1 MSKTMAFGMAYVL
14 VIVAFH
20 RWYLAPRMVSRALSA
35 AVAVASVQCA
45 TIVAMLGISLL
56 LKLMRQFREARAAR
70 VSPHIRELL
79 ALHAAGNDHAPEIG
93 RLRRV
98 YPREVE
104 QSVVEFLRIVRG
116 RGCETLSELAADLGF
131 IQKWRRD
138 YRAHGISRRKT
149 AVAHLALVSRRF
161 AGPALLGALM
171 DDDETIR
178 LHAARDM
185 IRNADPVEL
194 AQIFGLAVNGSRV
207 MRIVLTEDLRPH
219 ALELAKEA
227 IPAALTSDEPSR
239 VLAALD
245 VLRGWSKFLPVPQV
259 YGLLRHTDPAI
270 NAAALDVLPFVP
282 RLAQLEA
289 EVLSALNHTAEE
301 VRSAAARAAA
311 SIGVTSAVPLLAQ
324 RLHDQNP
331 RMAAAAAHA
340 LAHLGSDGCRIL
352 EQEMLTGSL
361 LAASAALEALQRV
374 HFSPTET
381 VAV

>member
-1 MSKTMAFGMAYVL
+1 MAFGMAYVL
-14 VIVAFH
+14 LIVAFH
-20 RWYLAPRMVSRALSA
+20 RWYLVPRMASLALSA
-35 AVAVASVQCA
+35 AVAVAFVQCA
-45 TIVAMLGISLL
+45 TIVAMLGISFL

-70 VSPHIRELL
+70 VSPRIRELL
-79 ALHAAGNDHAPEIG
+79 ALHAAGNDRAAEIG

-98 YPREVE
+98 YPRELE
-104 QSVVEFLRIVRG
+104 QSLVEFLRMVRG

-138 YRAHGISRRKT
+138 YRARGISRRKT

-161 AGPALLGALM
+161 AGPALLGALL

-178 LHAARDM
+178 LHAARAM
-185 IRNADPVEL
+185 LGNADPAEL
-194 AQIFGLAVNGSRV
+194 AQIFELAVNGSRV
-207 MRIVLTEDLRPH
+207 TRMVLAEDLRPH

-227 IPAALTSDEPSR
+227 IPAALTSDAPAR

-245 VLRGWSKFLPVPQV
+245 ILRAWSKFLPLPQV
-259 YGLLRHTDPAI
+259 FGLLRHSDPAI
-270 NAAALDVLPFVP
+270 HAAALDVLPFVP

-289 EVLSALNHTAEE
+289 EVLSALNHPAEE

-311 SIGVTSAVPLLAQ
+311 SIGVTQAVPLLAH
-324 RLHDQNP
+324 RLQDRDP
-331 RMAAAAAHA
+331 RTAAAAAHA

-352 EQEMLTGSL
+352 EQEMLTGSV

-374 HFSPTET
+374 HFSPTQT